1 MYLVDSDGQTAGP
14 FAWTLVREWV
24 ALSLLGGDSPVFLE
38 GESAWQAIADFPKLY
53 QFPKYV
59 TNPEGRPGRYMSG
72 SRVKLP
78 SLPCQHSYAKTL
90 GCPFSPEQIDRHLL
104 ARIIYSLSYQFPDR
118 ADPALAAQV
127 EEASD
132 WHNDPPTERQI
143 SYLRSIGI
151 PTEDGLTK
159 GRACQ
164 LIGGEPTEG
173 QLRRLMFYGIT
184 PAPYLTKEEASE
196 LIDGYMSQHPESEEE
211 YQTWKL
217 GGCGLS
223 KMQRIAGRP
232 PAS

>member
-1 MYLVDSDGQTAGP
+1 MLSYRRYPANTRTRRLWA
-14 FAWTLVREWV
+14 ALLVRSKSTDICSP
-24 ALSLLGGDSPVFLE
+24 ALF
-38 GESAWQAIADFPKLY
+38 
-53 QFPKYV
+53 
-59 TNPEGRPGRYMSG
+59 
-72 SRVKLP
+72 
-78 SLPCQHSYAKTL
+78 TL
-90 GCPFSPEQIDRHLL
+90 W
-104 ARIIYSLSYQFPDR
+104 SYQFPDR

-196 LIDGYMSQHPESEEE
+196 LLDGYMSQHPESEEE